1 MRPEDSALLASIRD
15 ALAKPFADPVNVSG
29 AVMSRAAAR
38 AIERMFTR
46 KAAAPLYPTAHNLRA
61 EPSAGGFDAPR
72 SFFQSDFDTSE
83 GRADRQCVSPSDADV
98 SFHHE
103 TACAAEGQHD
113 HAA

>member
-83 GRADRQCVSPSDADV
+83 GVRQVGHASASDAV
-98 SFHHE
+98 CVPFHSQE
-103 TACAAEGQHD
+103 VAAR
-113 HAA
+113 